1 MIKIPVLGFHT
12 QDFPPI
18 EHALDD
24 PNGLLAAGGDL
35 SPDRLIDAY
44 SKGIFPWFDKD
55 QPILWWSP
63 SPRAV
68 LFPDQL
74 HVSRSLRK
82 TLRKQRYR
90 VTMDTAFDQVIRACA
105 EPRDYG
111 EGTWITEEMMDAYN
125 QLHELGLAHSV
136 EAWQDDQLMGG
147 LYGVALGR
155 IYFGESMFSR
165 AADASKVAFV
175 HLVNQLQEWGF
186 QLIDCQVENPHLV
199 SLGSTTIDRDR
210 FKALL
215 NDNIPPLEQ
224 LPSLSSAPSSA
235 KWKLNWQYCG
245 G

>member
-35 SPDRLIDAY
+35 SPQRLLDAY
-44 SKGIFPWFDKD
+44 RRGIFPWYDKD

-82 TLRKQRYR
+82 TLRRQTYR
-90 VTMDTAFDQVIRACA
+90 VTLDTAFERVIRSCS
-105 EPRDYG
+105 EPRTYS
-111 EGTWITEEMMDAYN
+111 EGTWITEEMIAAYVR
-125 QLHELGLAHSV
+125 LHELGFAHSV
-136 EAWQDDQLMGG
+136 EAWQGEELVGG
-147 LYGVALGR
+147 LYGVALGK
-155 IYFGESMFSR
+155 IFFGESMFSN
-165 AADASKVAFV
+165 ATDASKVAFV
-175 HLVNQLQEWGF
+175 HLVNQLQAWGF

-199 SLGSTTIDRDR
+199 SLGSIVIGRSH
-210 FKALL
+210 FKGLL
-215 NDNIPPLEQ
+215 DTHVPELQQ
-224 LPSLSSAPSSA
+224 LLLTHPE
-235 KWKLNWQYCG
+235 KWTLDWQYSG
-245 G
+245 T

>member
-35 SPDRLIDAY
+35 SPERLIDAY

-82 TLRKQRYR
+82 TLRKGTYQ
-90 VTMDTAFDQVIRACA
+90 VTMDTAFTRVIRACS
-105 EPRDYG
+105 EPRQYSD
-111 EGTWITEEMMDAYN
+111 GTWITEDMMAAYTR
-125 QLHELGLAHSV
+125 LHELGFAHSV
-136 EAWQDDQLMGG
+136 EAWRGNDLVGG
-147 LYGVALGR
+147 LYGIALGR
-155 IYFGESMFSR
+155 MYFGESMFSR
-165 AADASKVAFV
+165 ATDASKVAFV
-175 HLVNQLQEWGF
+175 HLVGQLKAWGF
-186 QLIDCQVENPHLV
+186 ELIDCQVENPHLV
-199 SLGSTTIDRDR
+199 SLGSTNVDRAT
-210 FKALL
+210 FKELL
-215 NDNIPPLEQ
+215 HNHVPAVAELARMEPR
-224 LPSLSSAPSSA
+224 PWSLD
-235 KWKLNWQYCG
+235 WKYCET
-245 G
+245 

>member
-44 SKGIFPWFDKD
+44 RRGIFPWFDKD

-74 HVSRSLRK
+74 HVSRSLHK
-82 TLRKQRYR
+82 TLRKQTYH
-90 VTMDTAFDQVIRACA
+90 VTMDTAFEQVIRACS
-105 EPRDYG
+105 EPREYAD
-111 EGTWITEEMMDAYN
+111 GTWITEDMIEAYVR
-125 QLHELGLAHSV
+125 LHELGFAHSV
-136 EAWQDDQLMGG
+136 EAWRDEKLVGG
-147 LYGVALGR
+147 VYGIALGK
-155 IYFGESMFSR
+155 IFFGESMFSR
-165 AADASKVAFV
+165 STDASKVAFV
-175 HLVNQLQEWGF
+175 HLVNQLKAWDY

-199 SLGSTTIDRDR
+199 SLGSMVIGRSH
-210 FKALL
+210 FKGLL
-215 NDNIPPLEQ
+215 ETYIPPLQ
-224 LPSLSSAPSSA
+224 QIYTTQPQ
-235 KWKLNWQYCG
+235 KWTLNWQYCG
-245 G
+245 T